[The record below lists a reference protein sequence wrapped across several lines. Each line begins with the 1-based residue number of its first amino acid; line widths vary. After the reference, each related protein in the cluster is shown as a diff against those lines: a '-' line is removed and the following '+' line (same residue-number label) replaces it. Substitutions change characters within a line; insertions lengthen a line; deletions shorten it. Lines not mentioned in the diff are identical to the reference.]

1 MAVHCSSNIALPCI
15 MSTNKELHCI
25 AGGVSHCHAAQVSSN
40 APVFRCWLSVLTS
53 MTILIGLSPSLT
65 EDNKLFVVHSVADG
79 GTAHNW

>member
-15 MSTNKELHCI
+15 MSMNKELHCI
-25 AGGVSHCHAAQVSSN
+25 TGGVRRYHAAQVSSN
-40 APVFRCWLSVLTS
+40 APVFPCWLSVLTS